1 MRQDV
6 VNFIYFFI
14 TATNVN
20 ENNCSYIE
28 NNIDST
34 LSKLVK
40 PIAIIYN
47 LLIENNLNNLICYN
61 FVLNSNLNFRLHIF
75 IENGL
80 VQFRNYRSSVRQEK
94 NRINQPNWLTE
105 ILSI

>member
-34 LSKLVK
+34 RSKLVK
-40 PIAIIYN
+40 PIAIIN
-47 LLIENNLNNLICYN
+47 TLLIENNLICYN
-61 FVLNSNLNFRLHIF
+61 FGLNSNLNFRLHIF